1 MAYRAGCTDSA
12 IWVNL
17 SISFENGTPIVNLR
31 IANVVKTIVVK
42 ESLTEK
48 GVRKKNCES
57 KKPALFGVTYRQ
69 IGTGYHFT
77 LRCELYLTL
86 CYTQD

>member
-42 ESLTEK
+42 ESLT
-48 GVRKKNCES
+48 KKRCA
-57 KKPALFGVTYRQ
+57 KK
-69 IGTGYHFT
+69 
-77 LRCELYLTL
+77 EL
-86 CYTQD
+86 